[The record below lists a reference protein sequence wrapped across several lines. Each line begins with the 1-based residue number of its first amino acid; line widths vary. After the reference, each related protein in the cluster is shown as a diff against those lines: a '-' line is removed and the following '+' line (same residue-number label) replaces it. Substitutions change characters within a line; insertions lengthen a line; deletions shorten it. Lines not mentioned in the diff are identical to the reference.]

1 MRKMRSSADASP
13 ALSRFL
19 RACRREPVD
28 RTPVWFMRQAGRY
41 MAEYRT
47 VRERHGLLE
56 ICRTPELAVEVT
68 LQPVRALGVDA
79 AILFSDLL
87 LPLTPLG
94 VPFHFAEGEGPVVD
108 APVRGADDVAR
119 LRRFDPREELRP
131 VLDAIRVLRREL
143 EGKVPLIG
151 FAGAPF
157 TLASYAVEGG
167 RSTQFAATKAF
178 MYSEPRAWHAMA
190 ELLAEVVG
198 DYLRA
203 QVEAGAQALQVF
215 DSWVGVL
222 DASDYREFVRPHL
235 RALFARA
242 GDLVPV
248 IHFGTG
254 TSHLLG
260 LQREAGGDVIGIDW
274 RIGLDEGWRAAGGD
288 VAVQGNLEPAAL
300 LAPRER
306 LLARVDDVLARAG
319 GRTGHIF
326 NLGHGI
332 LPATPVENV
341 KAVVEHVHARTAR

>member
-1 MRKMRSSADASP
+1 MRKMRSDADT
-13 ALSRFL
+13 ALSGSRFL
-19 RACRREPVD
+19 RACRCESVD

-41 MAEYRT
+41 MAEYRA
-47 VRERHGLLE
+47 VRERHDLLE

-87 LPLTPLG
+87 LPLAPLG
-94 VPFHFAEGEGPVVD
+94 VPFRFAAGEGPVVD
-108 APVRGADDVAR
+108 APVRGAGDVGR

-131 VLDAIRVLRREL
+131 ALDAIRLLRREL
-143 EGKVPLIG
+143 EGRVPLIG

-157 TLASYAVEGG
+157 TLASYALEGG

-178 MYSEPRAWHAMA
+178 MYTEPLAWHALA

-203 QVEAGAQALQVF
+203 QAEAGAQALQVF

-222 DASDYREFVRPHL
+222 DASDYREFVLPHL
-235 RALFARA
+235 RTLFARI
-242 GDLVPV
+242 GGLVPV

-274 RIGLDEGWRAAGGD
+274 RVGLDEGWRAAGESG
-288 VAVQGNLEPAAL
+288 AIQGNLDPAAL
-300 LAPRER
+300 LGPRER
-306 LLARVDDVLARAG
+306 LLACVNEVLARAA
-319 GRTGHIF
+319 GRPGHIF

-341 KAVVEHVHARTAR
+341 KAVVDHVHARTAR